1 MKKLFKSMNDS
12 QYHFSL
18 RKMSVG
24 VCSVVLGLFFVGVNN
39 TQTVKADVI
48 EHTATQVQTKTQ
60 QKANESIN

>member
-39 TQTVKADVI
+39 TQTVKTDVI
-48 EHTATQVQTKTQ
+48 ERTATQVQTKTQ
-60 QKANESIN
+60 QNILI